1 MQQRKVHKMSL
12 LKVEDTSM
20 YFDNRVNKKQKV
32 CVLSKINLEIEE
44 GEIVAVV
51 GESGCGKTT
60 LGKMIVGIHK
70 PTYGKIV
77 YKGKDISKLRRSEF
91 RDYRLGVQMVH
102 QDSFAALNPNR
113 TIFQSLSMPLLQHK
127 IARNKQEAETILK
140 EYFEEVGLVP
150 QEQFLYKY
158 PHQLSGGQRQRIL
171 LARALSVKPKLIVA
185 DEPVSMVDVSLRI
198 SLIDLMTKMNKKYN
212 ISFVY
217 ITHDL
222 ATARYIAKN
231 GRLVVM
237 YLGKVIELNNIYDAI
252 DNPKH
257 PYFHALLAAVPQ
269 SIGKRRDGGSK
280 GLPLRTLDMPSIIN
294 PPSGCKFH
302 TRCPYYTEKCEKE
315 EPELVE
321 YKGGYV
327 ACHYVQQIEK
337 KRLESKIK

>member
-1 MQQRKVHKMSL
+1 MSL
-12 LKVEDTSM
+12 IKVDNAGIA
-20 YFDNRVNKKQKV
+20 FDNRINKKEKV
-32 CVLSKINLEIEE
+32 QVLSDINLEVEE

-70 PTYGKIV
+70 PTEGKIL
-77 YKGKDISKLRRSEF
+77 YKGKDISKLKKGDF
-91 RDYRLGVQMVH
+91 KDYRLGVQMVH

-127 IARNKQEAETILK
+127 IAKNKEEAEKILK
-140 EYFEEVGLVP
+140 EYFAEVGLVP

-198 SLIDLMTKMNKKYN
+198 SLIDLMSKMNKKYN
-212 ISFVY
+212 ISFIY

-237 YLGKVIELNNIYDAI
+237 YLGKIVEMNNIYEAI

-257 PYFHALLAAVPQ
+257 PYFHALLSAVPQ
-269 SIGKRRDGGSK
+269 TVGKRNDGGSAS
-280 GLPLRTLDMPSIIN
+280 LPLRTLDMPSIMN

-315 EPELVE
+315 EPKLAE

-327 ACHYVQQIEK
+327 ACHYAKEVEEK
-337 KRLESKIK
+337 RAKAKIG

>member
-1 MQQRKVHKMSL
+1 MSL
-12 LKVEDTSM
+12 IKVDNAGIA
-20 YFDNRVNKKQKV
+20 FDNRINKKEKV
-32 CVLSKINLEIEE
+32 QVLSDINLEVEE

-70 PTYGKIV
+70 PTEGKIL
-77 YKGKDISKLRRSEF
+77 YKGKDISKLKKGDF
-91 RDYRLGVQMVH
+91 KDYRLGVQMVH

-127 IARNKQEAETILK
+127 IAKNKEEAEKILK
-140 EYFEEVGLVP
+140 EYFAEVGLVP

-198 SLIDLMTKMNKKYN
+198 SLIDLMSKMNKKYN
-212 ISFVY
+212 ISFIY

-237 YLGKVIELNNIYDAI
+237 YLGKIVEMNNIYEAI

-257 PYFHALLAAVPQ
+257 PYFHALLSAVPQ
-269 SIGKRRDGGSK
+269 TVGKRNDGGSAS
-280 GLPLRTLDMPSIIN
+280 LPLRTLDMPSIMN
-294 PPSGCKFH
+294 PPRGCKFH

-315 EPELVE
+315 EPKLAE

-327 ACHYVQQIEK
+327 ACHYAKEVEEK
-337 KRLESKIK
+337 RAKAKIG